1 MISAIYKIG
10 KAISSTREPIDS
22 LLKTIEPIQKK
33 TDRKGNIIQIK
44 NYILRVV
51 FDLTKNKIIISS
63 SNLIAFDYGKSG
75 KRFIYCGNNGRA
87 EKQFYLTREL
97 KSVKYLFGKTFSN
110 LIDKIETE
118 YTEKDCQSN
127 NLYNLVKMLIDSPL
141 YDKENKSIKPGT
153 IDNIRPK
160 PGKIEKIKSKRIE
173 QISKEG
179 IESSAA
185 GLIGDFMSL
194 HANEKIIL
202 VTPTIVYKEKKDGDG
217 GIQTIDLVQLS
228 EYKELVLSKLKTNKT
243 GEKTSKRKSKNNYC
257 YLCKQSKEA
266 SSNYL
271 KKVDMKFFTT
281 TTINS
286 ASYINKKYY
295 DKNYRIC
302 SDCLAV
308 LLAAE
313 KYIKNKMSMK
323 IAGTSAYV
331 IPHLLSVTE
340 EIAPEYFEKLH
351 HKIDM
356 AFNENRF
363 DEFITSIK
371 ASSEN
376 EEFDLLFSLDF
387 LNYKGDGQSFKVI
400 NHIHD
405 VPAFYFS
412 RLTKTIADSYL
423 KYEQE
428 IKGNFNKGFG
438 LGSIYKLIPI
448 KHKKDGS
455 LSDTKNKVLL
465 FYSQLLGQ
473 ERIEK
478 NIIFSYF
485 CEAMYHLYMN
495 QQSVYKNLMYYKEDS
510 FDFAIKDYFYRYLVL
525 MRSLEKLNLVNKE
538 VEIMGKERNE
548 TELPKDIEQFLSE
561 NEFNTQQRALFY
573 LGALI
578 NQVGIIQWKKDHKQK
593 PILKKI
599 SYQGMSVNDLKRLYV
614 DVFEKL
620 VQYGEFKYSN
630 VERLNSLCKHYFDR
644 SDNLWELSEFENVFY
659 LLSGYAYKV
668 ANLASSDN
676 SNNNINE
683 GEDNE

>member
-1 MISAIYKIG
+1 MINAIYKIG
-10 KAISSTREPIDS
+10 KAISSNQEPIDS
-22 LLKTIEPIQKK
+22 LLKTIKPIKER
-33 TDRKGNIIQIK
+33 TDRQGNTIAIQ
-44 NYILRVV
+44 NYILRII
-51 FDLTKNKIIISS
+51 FDLIENKIIISS
-63 SNLIAFDYGKSG
+63 SNLITFDYGKSG
-75 KRFIYCGNNGRA
+75 KRFIYCGNNKSAG
-87 EKQFYLTREL
+87 KQFYLTREL
-97 KSVKYLFGKTFSN
+97 KSVKYLFGKTFSD
-110 LIDKIETE
+110 LIDKIESE
-118 YTEKDCQSN
+118 YDEKDFQSN
-127 NLYNLVKMLIDSPL
+127 NLYNLVKMLIESPL

-160 PGKIEKIKSKRIE
+160 PGKIEQIKSKRIE
-173 QISKEG
+173 QIRKEG

-185 GLIGDFMSL
+185 GLISDFMSL
-194 HANEKIIL
+194 NTNEKIIL
-202 VTPTIVYKEKKDGDG
+202 VTPTIVYKENKDGDG

-243 GEKTSKRKSKNNYC
+243 GKKTSKSKNGYC

-271 KKVDMKFFTT
+271 KRIGVMKFFTT
-281 TTINS
+281 TAINS
-286 ASYINKKYY
+286 ASGINKTYY

-302 SDCLAV
+302 SDCLTM
-308 LLAAE
+308 LLSAE

-323 IAGTSAYV
+323 IAGTPAYV
-331 IPHLLSVTE
+331 IPHVLSVKE

-351 HKIDM
+351 NRIDM

-376 EEFDLLFSLDF
+376 EESDLSFSLNF
-387 LNYKGDGQSFKVI
+387 LSYETDGNYFKVI

-428 IKGNFNKGFG
+428 IKGDFNKGFG

-448 KHKKDGS
+448 KYKKDGK
-455 LSDTKNKVLL
+455 LSGTKNKALL

-473 ERIEK
+473 ERMKK
-478 NIIFSYF
+478 NIMISYF
-485 CEAMYHLYMN
+485 CEAIYHLYMN
-495 QQSVYKNLMYYKEDS
+495 QQSVYKNLMYYKEEN

-525 MRSLEKLNLVNKE
+525 LRSLEKLNLLNKE
-538 VEIMGKERNE
+538 AQIMEKDNNE
-548 TELPKDIEQFLSE
+548 AELSNDIEQFLAE
-561 NEFNTQQRALFY
+561 NEFNIQQRALFY
-573 LGALI
+573 LGLLV
-578 NQVGIIQWKKDHKQK
+578 NQVAYSQRGQGHFKK

-599 SYQGMSVNDLKRLYV
+599 SYQGMSLNDLKRLYV

-620 VQYGEFKYSN
+620 VQYNALYPN
-630 VERLNSLCKHYFDR
+630 VEKYNTLCKHYFDR
-644 SDNLWELSEFENVFY
+644 SDNSWELSEFENVFY

-668 ANLASSDN
+668 ANPASSDD
-676 SNNNINE
+676 SNDNINE
-683 GEDNE
+683 GGGSNE

>member
-1 MISAIYKIG
+1 MINAIYQIG
-10 KAISSTREPIDS
+10 KAISSNQEPIDS
-22 LLKTIEPIQKK
+22 LLKTIRPIRER
-33 TDRKGNIIQIK
+33 TDRQGNAIAIK
-44 NYILRVV
+44 NYILRII
-51 FDLTKNKIIISS
+51 FDLIKNKIIINS
-63 SNLIAFDYGKSG
+63 SNLIIFENDRSG

-97 KSVKYLFGKTFSN
+97 KSVKYLFGKTFSD
-110 LIDKIETE
+110 LIDKFESE
-118 YTEKDCQSN
+118 YTEKNYQN
-127 NLYNLVKMLIDSPL
+127 NKLYKLSKMVTDSPL
-141 YDKENKSIKPGT
+141 YSKEKKSINPE
-153 IDNIRPK
+153 
-160 PGKIEKIKSKRIE
+160 KIENIKQEHMDTIKH
-173 QISKEG
+173 KG
-179 IESSAA
+179 LDSSST
-185 GLIGDFMSL
+185 GLINDFMSL
-194 HANEKIIL
+194 NSINEKIIL
-202 VTPTIVYKEKKDGDG
+202 VTPRIVYKKGNDIIKD
-217 GIQTIDLVQLS
+217 DLARLE
-228 EYKELVLSKLKTNKT
+228 EYNKLVLAKLKAKKFTKKT
-243 GEKTSKRKSKNNYC
+243 CINKNNYC

-266 SSNYL
+266 LSNYL
-271 KKVDMKFFTT
+271 KRIGVMKFFTT
-281 TTINS
+281 TAINS
-286 ASYINKKYY
+286 ASCINKKYY

-313 KYIKNKMSMK
+313 KYIKDKMSIK
-323 IAGTSAYV
+323 IAGTPAYV
-331 IPHLLSVTE
+331 IPHVLSFKE
-340 EIAPEYFEKLH
+340 KIAPEYFEKLYN
-351 HKIDM
+351 KIDM

-376 EEFDLLFSLDF
+376 EEFDLSFSLNF
-387 LNYKGDGQSFKVI
+387 LSYETDGNYFKVI

-428 IKGNFNKGFG
+428 IKGNFNKRFG

-448 KHKKDGS
+448 KYKKDGS
-455 LSDTKNKVLL
+455 LSDTKNKALL

-485 CEAMYHLYMN
+485 CEAMYRLYMN

-538 VEIMGKERNE
+538 VRIMKKDNYEAESSN
-548 TELPKDIEQFLSE
+548 DIEQFLAE
-561 NEFNTQQRALFY
+561 NEFNTQQMALFY
-573 LGALI
+573 LGLLV
-578 NQVGIIQWKKDHKQK
+578 NQVAYSQRGQGHLKK

-599 SYQGMSVNDLKRLYV
+599 SYQGMSLNDLKRLYV

-620 VQYGEFKYSN
+620 VQYNALYPN
-630 VERLNSLCKHYFDR
+630 VEKHNTLCKYYFDR

-668 ANLASSDN
+668 ANPASSDD
-676 SNNNINE
+676 SDDNINE
-683 GEDNE
+683 GGDNE